1 VEAGFNMPRLGVQ
14 HRLIRVLRFTQ
25 PTLPVQRERLLES
38 HRFDL
43 SENENAASPREPK
56 LVGIS

>member
-1 VEAGFNMPRLGVQ
+1 MPRLGV

-25 PTLPVQRERLLES
+25 STLPVQRERLLES

-43 SENENAASPREPK
+43 SENENAASPREAK

>member
-1 VEAGFNMPRLGVQ
+1 VEAGFNMPRLGV

-25 PTLPVQRERLLES
+25 STLPVQRERLLES

-43 SENENAASPREPK
+43 SENENAASPREAK